1 MKVLLV
7 APMSLSIGPV
17 GGMGSVTEN
26 MIHFIKKN
34 SNDIDLIF
42 YNTVHKIRSITSR
55 SLFVRLFTG
64 IMNSLETYFKV
75 LRLIKNDKPDVI
87 HLASSSSY
95 ALLKDYLIVKASN
108 RLGIPIVMHWHF
120 GRVPDL
126 IINQNWEW
134 KVFKSVIQNNTVSI
148 VIDKRSHDCLNKAGF
163 SNVVYIPNPL
173 ALDVEQKANES
184 SINVCQRPPNR
195 LIYVGHVIKEK
206 GVFELVSAC
215 SLISM
220 NIELELIG
228 SYDED
233 IKVKLSEIAYHKDQ
247 GKWLRFIG
255 QQKKDQVLETMRN
268 SPILVLP
275 SYTEGFPMVIIEA
288 MAMGCAIIATHVGAI
303 PEILAITSDT
313 PCGICVSPKNPE
325 ELQEAIT
332 ALVQDP
338 SLIEVMGKRGIES
351 ALSNYNPEII
361 INEYIKI
368 WLTVACKSLTV
379 IDS

>member
-7 APMSLSIGPV
+7 SPMSLSVGPV

-26 MIHFIKKN
+26 IIRFFKN
-34 SNDIDLIF
+34 HTTEINLKH
-42 YNTVHKIRSITSR
+42 YNSVHKIRSITSR
-55 SLFVRLFTG
+55 SILVRLFTG
-64 IMNSLETYFKV
+64 IINSLETYFKV
-75 LRLIKNDKPDVI
+75 LMLVRSDRPDVI
-87 HLASSSSY
+87 HLASSSSF
-95 ALLKDYLIVKASN
+95 ALLKDYLIVKTAN
-108 RLGIPIVMHWHF
+108 RLRIPIVMHWHF
-120 GRVPDL
+120 GRVPAL
-126 IINQNWEW
+126 MVYQNWEW
-134 KVFKSVIQNNTVSI
+134 KVYKRIIQNSTLSI
-148 VIDKRSHDCLNKAGF
+148 VIDKNTLDCLNKAGH

-173 ALDVEQKANES
+173 ALDVEQKAKGS
-184 SINVCQRPPNR
+184 SINVGNRRQNR

-206 GVFELVSAC
+206 GVFELVRAC

-233 IKVKLSEIAYHKDQ
+233 IRVELSEIAYHKEE
-247 GKWLRFIG
+247 GKWFSFTG
-255 QQKKDQVLETMRN
+255 QQNKDRVLEIMNN

-288 MAMGCAIIATHVGAI
+288 MAMGCAIIATNVGAI

-313 PCGICVSPKNPE
+313 PCGICVSPRNIE
-325 ELQEAIT
+325 ELQDAIT
-332 ALVQDP
+332 TLEKDP
-338 SLIEVMGKRGIES
+338 SLIEVMGKRGIERV
-351 ALSNYNPEII
+351 LSNYNPEII

-368 WLTVACKSLTV
+368 WLTVTCKSLTV